1 MTLARIGVVALLSLS
16 CLLWLLL
23 VATTTTMSNSD
34 PAGNAL
40 SYSYAILMTVA
51 LWILLAV
58 LLLIAGGKGAMPAW
72 VAWCALGLVP
82 LSGAA
87 ALASINLLQGRVDT
101 LAEWPLIVPLL
112 APPLIMLYAAWSFYP
127 ALRSSVPPNAADIGT
142 WSAIPILSLLPWP
155 SMRGRAAQR
164 AEVAQKLQADEE
176 NETVRRR
183 KENLAKFQEL
193 TAESPLSEWL
203 QFTVDGNELRDSAF
217 AGIRRL
223 AHRQADAEEMIA
235 RGVDLPMMELQ
246 HLDLAI
252 TPKFCT
258 IAVEFLRKDA
268 ESFRPKASDE
278 KPYAVMAF
286 RIERHLPTIRWLIAN
301 NCDCAAAVRAYD
313 SIARL
318 YPDSPERAQFLAKL
332 TQLQRT

>member
-40 SYSYAILMTVA
+40 SYSYAILMTIA

-72 VAWCALGLVP
+72 VAVCALGIVP

-87 ALASINLLQGRVDT
+87 AVTSIRLLEGRVDT
-101 LAEWPLIVPLL
+101 LSKWPLIVPLL
-112 APPLIMLYAAWSFYP
+112 APLLIMLYAAWSFYP
-127 ALRSSVPPNAADIGT
+127 ALRASIPPNAANVGI
-142 WSAIPILSLLPWP
+142 WSALLILSLLPWP
-155 SMRGRAAQR
+155 ALRGRAAQR
-164 AEVAQKLQADEE
+164 AEVALKFQVDEE
-176 NETVRRR
+176 RETAR
-183 KENLAKFQEL
+183 KREENLARFQQL
-193 TAESPLSEWL
+193 TPDSPLSEWL
-203 QFTVDGNELRDSAF
+203 KFTVDGNELRDSAF

-223 AHRQADAEEMIA
+223 ERRQTDAEEMIA
-235 RGVDLPMMELQ
+235 RGVDLPMLELQ

-252 TPKFCT
+252 TPRFCA
-258 IAVEFLRKDA
+258 IAVDFFRRDA
-268 ESFRPKASDE
+268 ESLHPNASDP

-286 RIERHLPTIRWLIAN
+286 RVERHLPTIRWLSTHDC
-301 NCDCAAAVRAYD
+301 NCDAAVSAYE
-313 SIARL
+313 STARL
-318 YPDSPERAQFLAKL
+318 YADSPERARFLATL
-332 TQLQRT
+332 AQLHRK